1 LPDFLRAGRRR
12 SWPALVFA
20 RSRAVRFF
28 PLPGALRPATSII
41 VASTF
46 EAPSA
51 AGALGPCV
59 FAGIIGVDVFVG
71 PFL

>member
-1 LPDFLRAGRRR
+1 
-12 SWPALVFA
+12 
-20 RSRAVRFF
+20 VRFF

-46 EAPSA
+46 EAARA
-51 AGALGPCV
+51 AGALRPFA

-71 PFL
+71 RFL